1 VLNKDVSEKNHN
13 LNYDLLPASVDLSL
27 FFENTET
34 STMSKAK
41 RRQREYIATVSDANL
56 KPRNPLQAEFIK
68 KIQTNHVTFGIG
80 PAGTGKTFIASIMA
94 ARALD
99 MGQVDRIILCRP
111 IVQAAG
117 EDLGFLPGT
126 LQEKADPYL
135 RPMMDAFN
143 KYWQANPHTGQGKLS
158 YLLEKEKIEV
168 CPLAFMRGRDFE
180 RCWILCDEAQN
191 MNEDMMKMLLTRVG
205 SESRLVITGD
215 PDQKDDHKANGF
227 EKAKERLSDCPSVAF
242 SYFGRQEIVRSEV
255 VRDILNCWE

>member
-1 VLNKDVSEKNHN
+1 
-13 LNYDLLPASVDLSL
+13 
-27 FFENTET
+27 
-34 STMSKAK
+34 MSKAK
-41 RRQREYIATVSDANL
+41 RRQREYVATVSDTNL
-56 KPRNPLQAEFIK
+56 KPRNPVQAEFIK
-68 KIQTNHVTFGIG
+68 KIQINHVNFGIG
-80 PAGTGKTFIASIMA
+80 PAGTGKTFIASTMA

-99 MGQVDRIILCRP
+99 MGQVDKIILCRP

-143 KYWQANPHTGQGKLS
+143 KYWANSSYNGLGKLA

-205 SESRLVITGD
+205 TDSRLVITGD
-215 PDQKDDHKANGF
+215 PDQKDDPKANGF
-227 EKAKERLSDCPSVAF
+227 EKAKDKLSDCPSVAF
-242 SYFGRQEIVRSEV
+242 TYFGHQEIVRSEV
-255 VRDILNCWE
+255 VKDILGRWG